1 MHFSLSFN
9 LVFRKFELGWFHSNF
24 YPTKVNVSVKD
35 EAPQRKAKVRFPPLL
50 NQPQSYR
57 SESSSC

>member
-24 YPTKVNVSVKD
+24 YPTKVNLSVKD
-35 EAPQRKAKVRFPPLL
+35 EAPQSKAKVRFRPF
-50 NQPQSYR
+50 
-57 SESSSC
+57 